1 MTPRAR
7 ILLTLLVVFA
17 LMGVEAWRSRRNE
30 RGLRRRGAVEP
41 PDDDYRLMQVL
52 YPLAFLL
59 PAAEGWLHPR
69 AGAVWWM
76 PGAAVFAAGKAI
88 KYWAI
93 AVLGDRWT
101 FRVLVLP
108 GAPLVRRGP
117 YRLLRHP
124 NYVGVAGEIAGAA
137 LLSSGPW
144 TGAVLTL
151 AFVGVMRRRI
161 HVEERALARWPE

>member
-1 MTPRAR
+1 MTPHAR
-7 ILLTLLVVFA
+7 ILLTLLIVFA
-17 LMGVEAWRSRRNE
+17 LMGVEAWRSRQNE
-30 RGLRRRGAVEP
+30 RRLRRRGAMEP
-41 PDDDYRLMQVL
+41 PGDVYPPMQVL
-52 YPLAFLL
+52 YPLAFVL
-59 PAAEGWLHPR
+59 PAVEGWLVPR
-69 AGAVWWM
+69 GGAAWWM
-76 PGAAVFAAGKAI
+76 SGVAVFAAGKAI

-117 YRLLRHP
+117 YRVLRHP

-137 LLSSGPW
+137 LLCAGPW

-151 AFVGVMRRRI
+151 AFAALMRRRI
-161 HVEERALARWPE
+161 HVEERALAQWPE